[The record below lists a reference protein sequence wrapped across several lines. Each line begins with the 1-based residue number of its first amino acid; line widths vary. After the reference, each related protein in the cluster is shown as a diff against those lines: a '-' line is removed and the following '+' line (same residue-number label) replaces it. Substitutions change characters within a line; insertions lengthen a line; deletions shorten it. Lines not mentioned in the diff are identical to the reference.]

1 MIISNKHK
9 FICLNA
15 PKTGSGFREKHLNKH
30 ADIHNGMSQYADIR
44 HYNVNEAN
52 TFMVQNDFNPEDYF
66 WFTFTRNPWRL
77 IESYYNMNGNNYCIN
92 NGRSLDDYIN
102 TIYFKRFVINR
113 LDKLMSVNNYITRNN
128 KPLDFIGS
136 LENIDEDLK
145 FISEKFNLNLDINKY
160 NDVYKYNFKEII
172 KERKLWTEELVNIVA
187 DHYNYI
193 IELKQYK
200 FSE

>member
-30 ADIHNGMSQYADIR
+30 ADIHNEISQYADIR

-52 TFMVQNDFNPEDYF
+52 TFILQNGFNPDDYF

-113 LDKLMSVNNYITRNN
+113 LDKPMSVNNYITRND

-145 FISEKFNLNLDINKY
+145 YISEKFNLNLVINKHQ
-160 NDVYKYNFKEII
+160 DVYKYNFKQII
-172 KERKLWTEELVNIVA
+172 KERKLWTEELVDAVA
-187 DHYNYI
+187 DYYNYI

>member
-1 MIISNKHK
+1 MIISNRHK

-30 ADIHNGMSQYADIR
+30 ADIHNDKLQYAEVR

-52 TFMVQNDFNPEDYF
+52 TFMLQNGLNPDDYF

-77 IESYYNMNGNNYCIN
+77 IESWYNMNGNNYCIN

-102 TIYFKRFVINR
+102 QNCFKRFVINR
-113 LDKLMSVNNYITRNN
+113 LNIRGGNNYITRNN

-136 LENIDEDLK
+136 LENISEDLK
-145 FISEKFNLNLDINKY
+145 YISEKFNLNLDINKHK
-160 NDVYKYNFKEII
+160 DVCKYNLKQII
-172 KERKLWTEELVNIVA
+172 KERKLWTEELVDTVA

>member
-1 MIISNKHK
+1 MIISNRHK

-30 ADIHNGMSQYADIR
+30 ADIHNDKLQYAEVR

-52 TFMVQNDFNPEDYF
+52 TFMLQNGLNPDDYF

-77 IESYYNMNGNNYCIN
+77 IESWYNMNGNNYCIN

-102 TIYFKRFVINR
+102 QNCFKRFAITR
-113 LDKLMSVNNYITRNN
+113 LKQRSVNNYITRND

-145 FISEKFNLNLDINKY
+145 FISKKFNLNLDINKHK
-160 NDVYKYNFKEII
+160 DVYKYNFKQII
-172 KERKLWTEELVNIVA
+172 KERKLWTEELVDTVA